1 MAPDPSSTDWLT
13 EPTRRDLPS
22 ASPPACSAAVSA
34 QGPCPVCP
42 HLAEHF
48 EPFRR
53 AAYWEAMH
61 AKAKRRLTELEQR
74 IAELEAQLRRRE
86 QQLFGKKSES
96 SAGPTTLGAA
106 TPPRPSPQPKGQQRG
121 QPGPGRRDYSHLP
134 AVEEFRALPAEQQQC
149 SGCGLPFESFPGTE
163 DSEILEV
170 EVRAYRRLVRR
181 RRYRPRCSC
190 GKHPGLVTA
199 PPAERVIPKS
209 ILGVSIWVAL
219 LLDKFLFYRPTDRLL
234 HDWQTQGLDLSPGTL
249 TEGLHRLLPLFEPV
263 YQDLIEQNR
272 KQQHWHA
279 DETRWLVFATVEGKV
294 GYRWTL
300 WVFHSPEAVVFVLD
314 SGRAHDVPEDH
325 LGPGREGIL
334 SVDRYAAYKAMQ
346 QVKDGTILLAFCW
359 AHVRRDFLGVA
370 RSWPAQE
377 DWALAWVERIGRLY
391 RRNDERL
398 QAAAKNPAA
407 FAATDGRLR
416 QAVQELADQ
425 TATELADP
433 HLHSAPRKVLES
445 LREHWDGLTVF
456 VEHPEVPLD
465 NNTAERT
472 ERGPV
477 VGRKNYYGSGAVWA
491 GELAAMLFSVLQT
504 LCLWNINPRVWLTEY
519 LQACARSGGQTP
531 AERGCFLPWQM
542 SEGQRQAW
550 SLEKEP
556 GGEDSS

>member
-1 MAPDPSSTDWLT
+1 MAPDPSSTDWRA

-22 ASPPACSAAVSA
+22 APPACSAAAPV

-42 HLAEHF
+42 HLAERF

-53 AAYWEAMH
+53 AAFWEAMH
-61 AKAKRRLTELEQR
+61 AKAKLRLTELELR

-96 SAGPTTLGAA
+96 SAGFPTPGAV
-106 TPPRPSPQPKGQQRG
+106 TPPRPSPKPKGQQRG

-134 AVEEFRALPAEQQQC
+134 TVEEFRELPAEQQQC

-163 DSEILEV
+163 DSEILEI

-199 PPAERVIPKS
+199 PPAERVLPKS
-209 ILGVSIWVAL
+209 ILGVSIWVAV

-234 HDWQTQGLDLSPGTL
+234 HDWQTQGLDLSLGTL

-263 YQDLIEQNR
+263 YQDLIAHNR

-300 WVFHSPEAVVFVLD
+300 WVFHSPEAVVFVLN

-334 SVDRYAAYKAMQ
+334 SVDRYAAYKAMS

-377 DWALAWVERIGRLY
+377 EWALAWVERIGQLY
-391 RRNDERL
+391 RCNAERL
-398 QAAAKNPAA
+398 QAANADPAG
-407 FAATDGRLR
+407 FAAKDGQLR
-416 QAVQELADQ
+416 QAVQALADQ

-433 HLHSAPRKVLES
+433 QLPSAPRKVLES
-445 LREHWDGLTVF
+445 LREHWAGLTVF

-465 NNTAERT
+465 NNTAERA

-491 GELAAMLFSVLQT
+491 GELAAVLFSVLQT

-519 LQACARSGGQTP
+519 LQAGARSGGQVP
-531 AERGCFLPWQM
+531 AERGSFLPWQM
-542 SEGQRQAW
+542 SAGQRKEW
-550 SLEKEP
+550 SLEKEA

>member
-22 ASPPACSAAVSA
+22 TPPPACSVAAPA

-42 HLAEHF
+42 HLAERF

-53 AAYWEAMH
+53 AAYWETMH
-61 AKAKRRLTELEQR
+61 AQAKLRLTELEQR
-74 IAELEAQLRRRE
+74 IAQLEAQLRRRE

-96 SAGPTTLGAA
+96 SVGPTTLGVA
-106 TPPRPSPQPKGQQRG
+106 TPPRPAPKPKGQQRG
-121 QPGPGRRDYSHLP
+121 QPGPPRRDYSHLP
-134 AVEEFRALPAEQQQC
+134 AVEEIRELPPEQQQC

-199 PPAERVIPKS
+199 PPAERVLPKS
-209 ILGVSIWVAL
+209 ILGVSIWVAV

-234 HDWQTQGLDLSPGTL
+234 HDWQTQGLDLSRGTL
-249 TEGLHRLLPLFEPV
+249 TDGLHRLLPLFEPV
-263 YQDLIEQNR
+263 YQELIEHNR

-334 SVDRYAAYKAMQ
+334 SVDRYAAYKAMS
-346 QVKDGTILLAFCW
+346 QVKDGSILLAFCW

-377 DWALAWVERIGRLY
+377 DWALGWVERIGRLY
-391 RRNDERL
+391 QRNAERL
-398 QAAAKNPAA
+398 QAANEDPAG
-407 FAATDGRLR
+407 FAAKDGQLR
-416 QAVQELADQ
+416 QAVQAMADQ

-433 HLHSAPRKVLES
+433 HLPPAQRKVLVS
-445 LREHWDGLTVF
+445 LQEHWDGLTVF

-465 NNTAERT
+465 NNTAERV

-491 GELAAMLFSVLQT
+491 GELAAVLFSVLQT

-519 LQACARSGGQTP
+519 LQACARNGGQAP
-531 AERGCFLPWQM
+531 ADRGSFLPWQM
-542 SEGQRQAW
+542 SAGQRQEW
-550 SLEKEP
+550 SLEKKP